1 MNRENIKITS
11 NVELAGSVL
20 LRNFISKKLK
30 DYAISL

>member
-20 LRNFISKKLK
+20 LRNFISKKLRLC
-30 DYAISL
+30 YFT